1 MGCSPRSTWMWS
13 TPPSRPEPVE
23 TRGYRVV
30 MSILP
35 HSTPAA
41 VPEGVRPMGEAPFLA
56 PGDQISWHYRKPGW
70 QPGDASTITPVRVV
84 RDDERGL
91 VAWLAPGTLQEGQ
104 GTPAGERVR
113 TVPLERR
120 WLEPRSRIIE
130 EWWGNGILR
139 IAPAG
144 AAWSVWLFWSE
155 ADGSDWQFAGWY
167 VNLENAHLRTD
178 RDTYSSDHILDV
190 EIEPDGRVHLKDE
203 DELIAAVEQG
213 RLTSEQAAQ
222 IERHA
227 DAAIASFRDGDWPF
241 AEEWRDWRPDP
252 SWSVPELM
260 GLSDLRTR

>member
-1 MGCSPRSTWMWS
+1 
-13 TPPSRPEPVE
+13 
-23 TRGYRVV
+23 

-41 VPEGVRPMGEAPFLA
+41 VPDGVRAMGDGPFLQ
-56 PGDQISWHYRKPGW
+56 PGDQIDWHYRKPGW
-70 QPGDASTITPVRVV
+70 QPGDASTITPMRVV

-104 GTPAGERVR
+104 GTPEGKRIR

-120 WLEPRSRIIE
+120 WLDPRSRIVE

-144 AAWSVWLFWSE
+144 MPWSVWLFWSE
-155 ADGSDWQFAGWY
+155 VEGSDWTFAGWY
-167 VNLENAHLRTD
+167 VNLENAHQRTD

-190 EIEPDGRVHLKDE
+190 EIEADGSVSLKDE
-203 DELIAAVEQG
+203 DELVAAIEQG
-213 RLTSEQAAQ
+213 RLTHEQAAQ

-227 DAAIASFRDGDWPF
+227 QAAIESFRAGDWPF
-241 AEEWRDWRPDP
+241 DLDWTRWRPDAVWTTP
-252 SWSVPELM
+252 TLA
-260 GLSDLRTR
+260 GLETLGA

>member
-1 MGCSPRSTWMWS
+1 
-13 TPPSRPEPVE
+13 
-23 TRGYRVV
+23 

-41 VPEGVRPMGEAPFLA
+41 VPDGVRPMGEAPFLE
-56 PGDQISWHYRKPGW
+56 PGDQIAWHYRKPGW
-70 QPGDASTITPVRVV
+70 QPGDASTITPMRVV
-84 RDDERGL
+84 RDDEHGL

-113 TVPLERR
+113 TVPLDRR
-120 WLEPRSRIIE
+120 WLEPRTRIVE

-144 AAWSVWLFWSE
+144 AAWSVWLFWS
-155 ADGSDWQFAGWY
+155 DVSGSDWDFAGWY

-178 RDTYSSDHILDV
+178 HDTYSSDHILDV

-227 DAAIASFRDGDWPF
+227 DAAIESFRDADWPF
-241 AEEWRDWRPDP
+241 AEEWREWRPDP
-252 SWSVPELM
+252 SWTVPELT